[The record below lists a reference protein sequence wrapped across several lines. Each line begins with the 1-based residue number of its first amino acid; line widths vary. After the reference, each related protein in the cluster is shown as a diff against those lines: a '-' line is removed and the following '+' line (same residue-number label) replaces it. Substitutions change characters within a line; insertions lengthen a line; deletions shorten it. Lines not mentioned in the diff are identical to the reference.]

1 MFPSEDQYYRARI
14 IERRDITDD
23 LWMLRID
30 PGGVYRFQPGQYAT
44 LGIVTPEKYH
54 ERAYSI
60 VSAPHEKLLEFFIE
74 LVPQGDVTPRLYP
87 FGVGDELN
95 LRKVPKG
102 RFTLDTT
109 SGRTN
114 HFLLATVTGVAPFVS
129 YVRSLH
135 HQWKGAQFAGEH
147 KLFLLEGASRSW
159 ELGYREEL
167 ERLAAEVSWLV
178 YVPTISRAWEDKSW
192 KGETGRADDL
202 IRKYTDL
209 WGLTAENTTAYL
221 CGHPIMIENARGVLK
236 RRGWQENAIKK
247 EAYFVHGTES
257 ITL

>member
-1 MFPSEDQYYRARI
+1 MFPSEDQYYRTRI
-14 IERRDITDD
+14 IERRDITDN
-23 LWMLRID
+23 LWMIRVD
-30 PGGVYRFQPGQYAT
+30 PGGAYHFEPGQYAT
-44 LGIVTPEKYH
+44 LGVITPEKHH

-60 VSAPHEKLLEFFIE
+60 VSAPHEKSLEFFIE
-74 LVPQGDVTPRLYP
+74 LVPQGDVTPRLYLCR
-87 FGVGDELN
+87 VGDELT

-114 HFLLATVTGVAPFVS
+114 HLLLATVTGVAPFVS
-129 YVRSLH
+129 YARSLY
-135 HQWKGAQFAGEH
+135 HQWKAAKFPGEH

-167 ERLAAEVSWLV
+167 ERFAAEVPWLT
-178 YVPTISRAWEDKSW
+178 YVPTVSRPWEDNSW
-192 KGETGRADDL
+192 KGETGRVDDL
-202 IRKYTDL
+202 VRKYTDS

-221 CGHPIMIENARGVLK
+221 CGHPSMIENTKGILK
-236 RRGWQENAIKK
+236 RRGWQEDAIKK

-257 ITL
+257 VTL